1 MRNDDFQR
9 AVGLACEVWEL
20 APALEGGVSARDQ
33 RASDAWLAR
42 RMRGLSSSSER
53 AFLQLVLDFDGQIK
67 IRVGSADREWGKVWR
82 RKPVHRVMG

>member
-1 MRNDDFQR
+1 MTTDDFQR

-20 APALEGGVSARDQ
+20 APAPEGGVSARDQ

-42 RMRGLSSSSER
+42 RMRGLASSPER
-53 AFLQLVLDFDGQIK
+53 ALWQLVLDFDDRIK
-67 IRVGSADREWGKVWR
+67 IGVGAADLRRSWR

>member
-1 MRNDDFQR
+1 MTNDDFQM

-20 APALEGGVSARDQ
+20 PPAPEGGVSARDQ

-42 RMRGLSSSSER
+42 RMRGLSSSTER
-53 AFLQLVLDFDGQIK
+53 AFLQLVLDFDDRIK
-67 IRVGSADREWGKVWR
+67 IGAGLADLRRSWR